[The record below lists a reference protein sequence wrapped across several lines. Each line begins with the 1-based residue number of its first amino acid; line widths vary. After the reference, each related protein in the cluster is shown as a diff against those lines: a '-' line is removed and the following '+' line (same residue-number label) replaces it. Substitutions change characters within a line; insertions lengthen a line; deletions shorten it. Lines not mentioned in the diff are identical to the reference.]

1 VLVGRFADVLI
12 TEPLRNSLRGRLVA
26 GARQKSVA

>member
-12 TEPLRNSLRGRLVA
+12 TEPLRNSLRGRLFA
-26 GARQKSVA
+26 GATRDAVA